1 MEMGDSTISQDD
13 ASHSSEQD
21 ANFLFPVFLKL
32 ETLKLLIVG
41 GGYVGQEK
49 LHAVIQNSPKTV
61 IRIVAISISDDIKS
75 IAQQYPNISLIEK
88 PYEAADI
95 DGADIVIA
103 ALNDATVS
111 KQVSIDAKQ
120 KGKLVNVADKPELCD
135 FYLSSIVQKGN
146 LKIAIST
153 NGKSPTIAKR
163 IKEFLNDVLPGNMN
177 ELLDNMQQ
185 IRNKI
190 GGSFEEKVRQ
200 LNEIT
205 KKLVDK
211 K

>member
-1 MEMGDSTISQDD
+1 MEMGDSTIPQDG

-32 ETLKLLIVG
+32 EKLKLLIVG

-49 LHAVIQNSPKTV
+49 LHAVIQNSPNTA

-120 KGKLVNVADKPELCD
+120 KGKMVNVADKPELCD

>member
-1 MEMGDSTISQDD
+1 MEMGDSTISQTGSSD
-13 ASHSSEQD
+13 SSEQD

-32 ETLKLLIVG
+32 EKLKLLIVG

-49 LHAVIQNSPKTV
+49 LLAVTQNSPKTN
-61 IRIVAISISDDIKS
+61 IRLVAISISDDIKN
-75 IAQQYPNISLIEK
+75 IAQQYTNINLIEK
-88 PYEAADI
+88 PYEVADI

-103 ALNDATVS
+103 ALNDPTVS
-111 KQVSIDAKQ
+111 TQVSIDAKQ

-200 LNEIT
+200 LNELT